1 MFKIW
6 SLTGDR
12 QSYKHFSSVGH
23 FPTNFQWPLVAK
35 LVIGSK
41 KLGGAKMGWTYSITH
56 AEFGGD
62 RRLHTGCRRKSV
74 MFFLFVTLSNDKV
87 CDNRNAIKKYNS
99 LNNYDAIT

>member
-23 FPTNFQWPLVAK
+23 FPTNFQWPLAAK
-35 LVIGSK
+35 LLIGSK
-41 KLGGAKMGWTYSITH
+41 KVRGCKNGTDLLYYS

-62 RRLHTGCRRKSV
+62 RRSDAGCRRKSV
-74 MFFLFVTLSNDKV
+74 MFFFV
-87 CDNRNAIKKYNS
+87 CHAFE
-99 LNNYDAIT
+99 